1 MRWAPW
7 MRVTAGSAVLA
18 AVVAATAGTA
28 AAATAPVPSP
38 STSVTRSSSPTATPT
53 PPSSPSTTPTPST
66 STTPSRTP
74 TRSTTPSPSPTGGTS
89 EPAASGT
96 STLPTP
102 PTKDSPAEGEPDQQV
117 ALSGVLLAAQIAEAD
132 RIAATLSASNSKV
145 AAATR
150 EMNSLSDRSNALLE
164 SLVAA
169 RETERAATDEATSSH
184 TDLVVL
190 EGRLA
195 TAHRILRDW
204 VFSVYAGGGGDADL
218 AGMLDAL
225 GSEPD
230 QVGDPLGDL
239 SYLTEQRTLAIRD
252 IKVLTAEQ
260 VRLSAAADAARAS
273 AAAATRVIQRDKGAL
288 DKIVLA
294 QRSKMAKLRNLQVSE
309 VEKAGPIASL
319 LVGARTP
326 AAKAAAQRLRDA
338 LSSASVDT
346 TAIGKPCTNDTSVY
360 PNGMIPP
367 SGLCAIWRAPGES
380 LAPAAAASFNAMSQA
395 YAAQTGVALC
405 ITDSYRSLPD
415 QISIKGK
422 RGRFAATPGTS
433 RHGLGHAV
441 DLCGGVQDFGSPA
454 HQWMRQNAPLYGWFH
469 PSWAAAGGSLP
480 EPWHWEFSG

>member
-1 MRWAPW
+1 M
-7 MRVTAGSAVLA
+7 
-18 AVVAATAGTA
+18 
-28 AAATAPVPSP
+28 
-38 STSVTRSSSPTATPT
+38 
-53 PPSSPSTTPTPST
+53 
-66 STTPSRTP
+66 
-74 TRSTTPSPSPTGGTS
+74 
-89 EPAASGT
+89 
-96 STLPTP
+96 P
-102 PTKDSPAEGEPDQQV
+102 PTKAAPAEGEPDHQV
-117 ALSGVLLAAQIAEAD
+117 ALSGALLAAQIAEAD
-132 RIAATLSASNSKV
+132 RIASTLSASNSKV

-150 EMNSLSDRSNALLE
+150 EMNALSDKSNALLE

-169 RETERAATDEATSSH
+169 RETERAATDEATSSRV
-184 TDLVVL
+184 DLAVL
-190 EGRLA
+190 EARLA
-195 TAHRILRDW
+195 TAHRILSDW

-239 SYLTEQRTLAIRD
+239 SYLTEQRTLAMRD

-260 VRLSAAADAARAS
+260 VRLSAAADAAKAS

-294 QRSKMAKLRNLQVSE
+294 QRSKMAKLRSLQVAE
-309 VEKAGPIASL
+309 VEKAGPVASL

-346 TAIGKPCTNDTSVY
+346 TAIGKPCTNDSTVY

-367 SGLCAIWRAPGES
+367 SGLCPIWQAPGES
-380 LAPAAAASFNAMSQA
+380 LSPAAAASFNAMSQA
-395 YAAQTGVALC
+395 YAAQTGIALC

-480 EPWHWEFSG
+480 EPWHWEFAG

>member
-1 MRWAPW
+1 

-28 AAATAPVPSP
+28 AAAPVPTPTP
-38 STSVTRSSSPTATPT
+38 STSVTRSSSPTPT
-53 PPSSPSTTPTPST
+53 PSPTASTPKPGPSPSRSPSPSTSPG
-66 STTPSRTP
+66 TTTAPGP
-74 TRSTTPSPSPTGGTS
+74 
-89 EPAASGT
+89 
-96 STLPTP
+96 P
-102 PTKDSPAEGEPDQQV
+102 PTKAAPAEGEPDQQV
-117 ALSGVLLAAQIAEAD
+117 AVSGALLVAQIAEAD
-132 RIAATLSASNSKV
+132 RIAAALSASNSKV

-150 EMNSLSDRSNALLE
+150 EMNTLSDKSNALLE

-169 RETERAATDEATSSH
+169 RETERAATDEAVSSR
-184 TDLVVL
+184 TDLTVL
-190 EGRLA
+190 EARLA
-195 TAHRILRDW
+195 TAHRILSDW

-239 SYLTEQRTLAIRD
+239 SYLTEQRTLAMRD

-260 VRLSAAADAARAS
+260 VRLSAAADAAQAS

-294 QRSKMAKLRNLQVSE
+294 QRSKMAKLRSLQVAE
-309 VEKAGPIASL
+309 VEKAGPVASL

-346 TAIGKPCTNDTSVY
+346 TAIGKPCTNDSTVY

-367 SGLCAIWRAPGES
+367 SGLCPIWQAPGES
-380 LAPAAAASFNAMSQA
+380 LSPGAAASFNAMSQA

-441 DLCGGVQDFGSPA
+441 DLCGGVQSFGSPA

-480 EPWHWEFSG
+480 EPWHWEFAG

>member
-1 MRWAPW
+1 
-7 MRVTAGSAVLA
+7 
-18 AVVAATAGTA
+18 
-28 AAATAPVPSP
+28 VPSP

-150 EMNSLSDRSNALLE
+150 EMNALSDRSNALLE

-273 AAAATRVIQRDKGAL
+273 AAAATRIIQRDKGAL